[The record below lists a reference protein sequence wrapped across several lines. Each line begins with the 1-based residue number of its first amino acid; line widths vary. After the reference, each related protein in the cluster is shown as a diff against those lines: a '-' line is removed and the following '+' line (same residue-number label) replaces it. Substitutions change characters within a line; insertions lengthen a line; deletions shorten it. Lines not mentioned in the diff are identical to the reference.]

1 MKLSALLP
9 TRKKTKIVGVV
20 YPLKKPCHCPS
31 CGLQAVIV
39 LLTGCG
45 SKGEDDGNLT
55 VIGYCRWLM
64 EPLEF
69 VLPMGVP

>member
-1 MKLSALLP
+1 MGAHALS
-9 TRKKTKIVGVV
+9 T
-20 YPLKKPCHCPS
+20 CPS
-31 CGLQAVIV
+31 CGLQAVLI

-45 SKGEDDGNLT
+45 SKGEDDGNLI

-69 VLPMGVP
+69 VLPMVVP